1 LFYFSVIDI
10 PNIIFYNIAK
20 NKETKQHVYYKINEH
35 KIGRRHIQMA
45 TATIP
50 LKGSASMESKKVSIS
65 SKRQIT
71 IPQKFFTLL
80 GFNTEAECIMRG
92 NELVL
97 RPVKENTSGEFAE
110 QILADLIRQGYSGE
124 ELLEKFKQAQRKVRP
139 AVEAMLAEADRVAE
153 SKSGGYSLEDV
164 FGTEDEK

>member
-1 LFYFSVIDI
+1 
-10 PNIIFYNIAK
+10 
-20 NKETKQHVYYKINEH
+20 
-35 KIGRRHIQMA
+35 MA
-45 TATIP
+45 VVA
-50 LKGSASMESKKVSIS
+50 LKGGTSMESKKVSIS

-92 NELVL
+92 NELIL
-97 RPVKENTSGEFAE
+97 RPVKSNTGGEFAE

-124 ELLEKFKQAQRKVRP
+124 ELLEKFKQAQKEVRP

-153 SKSGGYSLEDV
+153 SGSGGYSLDDV
-164 FGTEDEK
+164 FGTEDEE

>member
-1 LFYFSVIDI
+1 
-10 PNIIFYNIAK
+10 
-20 NKETKQHVYYKINEH
+20 
-35 KIGRRHIQMA
+35 MA

-110 QILADLIRQGYSGE
+110 QILADLIRQRYSGE
-124 ELLEKFKQAQRKVRP
+124 ELLEKFKQTQRKIRP
-139 AVEAMLAEADRVAE
+139 AVEAMLSEADRVAE